1 MDWETRSEL
10 GIIFRE
16 NSDKSRLKKAEMRNR
31 VNELKMKLEN
41 LEKEIRE
48 LDNTITEAVVTEA
61 VN

>member
-31 VNELKMKLEN
+31 VNELKVKLDN
-41 LEKEIRE
+41 LEKEIQE

>member
-31 VNELKMKLEN
+31 VNELKVKLEN
-41 LEKEIRE
+41 LEKEIQE